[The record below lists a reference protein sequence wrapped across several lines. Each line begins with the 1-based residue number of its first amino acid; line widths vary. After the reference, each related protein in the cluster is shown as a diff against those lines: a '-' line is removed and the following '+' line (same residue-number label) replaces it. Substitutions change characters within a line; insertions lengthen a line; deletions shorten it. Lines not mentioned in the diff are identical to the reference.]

1 MSSVSSLDHFYVWN
15 IGCPTCLFLKVI
27 FWNLFSNSAPH
38 LSCEIVLAQSPSLNL
53 AYSKPDL
60 SAHQEYICFLSVGL
74 SRKLIRRIHKYRK
87 LVSSNGNFWSFHGL
101 AAGNAFSA
109 WRKDIHGNSNPRALI
124 FYLNVFLS
132 YIEGAQENRYYS
144 LLNLTSSLNI
154 KYRMTAQTT
163 IWLCPNTGLYHYKG
177 SRSQCQWPLL
187 YNLRSSN
194 NSYFFLK
201 TLSWE
206 EVELI
211 LSLLK

>member
-27 FWNLFSNSAPH
+27 FWNLFSNLAPH

-101 AAGNAFSA
+101 VLRQCLFCLKERHS
-109 WRKDIHGNSNPRALI
+109 WELKPI

-154 KYRMTAQTT
+154 DSHRMTAQTT
-163 IWLCPNTGLYHYKG
+163 IWLCPKTGLYHYK
-177 SRSQCQWPLL
+177 SNRSQCQWPLL

-194 NSYFFLK
+194 NSHFFFLR
-201 TLSWE
+201 
-206 EVELI
+206 
-211 LSLLK
+211 LSLGRR